1 MGKPFKKELES
12 VYEILKWSN
21 EIDISG
27 FKGQVTQS
35 MESPLLI
42 VGSGGS
48 LSACYY
54 AARLAESNGR
64 FSKALTPLELYS
76 AQKVLRKSSVL
87 FLSASGR
94 NNDIR
99 FAFKLAKEAEP
110 VDVTSLTMRSNSPLS
125 ELSQKYTISECF
137 EYDIPTGKDGF
148 LATNSLIGFFAILNR
163 AFVGEKELMIERV
176 NDSLLKDINGFTD
189 QISKD
194 YALTVLSSGWSHP
207 VALDIESKCTEA
219 ALIATLPADYRNFG
233 HGRHHWFDKRLGKSA
248 IIALINPEN
257 RFLAEKTLSLV
268 PKEVPRLVLSTDL
281 IDSQGSIDLLIKS
294 FHLIGKLGEIQGIDP
309 GRPGV
314 PGYGRK
320 LYNLRYSKS
329 LKKETEGL
337 YNKNVETII
346 QRKLQAV
353 GSNSNNG
360 IWLQR
365 YNEFVRKLKRGKF
378 GSIVFDYDG
387 TLCSVENRFTG
398 LENGMALRL
407 VEILNSGFIIGI
419 ATGRGVSVRRDL
431 RNVIPEKHW
440 ASIIVGYYNGGQI
453 GFLSDEDIPNKKL
466 TPDKTLVKAKKL
478 LDANQLYKALNID
491 LRPHQITIEADDSM
505 EWSSIRNFILE
516 DIQEISNGELKVLE
530 SSHSMDIIPD
540 RITKTKVVNE
550 CILELEKLNLPT
562 DILCIGDRGKFP
574 GNDYQLLQTE
584 FSLSVDEVSNSS
596 KTCWNLSKIGIKNT
610 DATLFYLQKIALN
623 DKFMSYRF

>member
-12 VYEILKWSN
+12 AYEILRWSN

-27 FKGQVTQS
+27 FKSQVTQNI
-35 MESPLLI
+35 ESPLLI

-48 LSACYY
+48 LSACHY

-99 FAFKLAKEAEP
+99 FAFKLATESEP
-110 VDVTSLTMRSNSPLS
+110 VGITSLTMRSNSPLS
-125 ELSQKYTISECF
+125 ELSRKYTISDCF

-148 LATNSLIGFFAILNR
+148 LATNSLIGFFTILNR
-163 AFVGEKELMIERV
+163 AFVGEKELIIEKV
-176 NDSLLKDINGFTD
+176 DNSLLNEIDGFISE
-189 QISKD
+189 ISKD
-194 YALTVLSSGWSHP
+194 YTLTVLSSGWSHS

-233 HGRHHWFDKRLGKSA
+233 HGRHHWFDKRSEKSA
-248 IIALINPEN
+248 IIALIDPEN
-257 RFLAEKTLSLV
+257 RFLAEKTLSLI
-268 PKEVPRLVLSTDL
+268 PKEIPKLVLSTNL
-281 IDSQGSIDLLIKS
+281 VDSQGSIDLLIKS
-294 FHLIGKLGEIQGIDP
+294 FHLIQKLGEMQGIDP

-329 LKKETEGL
+329 LSKESDRP
-337 YNKNVETII
+337 YNKNIEAII

-365 YNEFVRKLKRGKF
+365 YTEFVKKLRKGKF

-387 TLCSVENRFTG
+387 TLCSAENRFTG
-398 LENGMALRL
+398 LENDMASRL
-407 VEILNSGFIIGI
+407 IEILNSGFIIGI
-419 ATGRGVSVRRDL
+419 ATGRGISVRKDL
-431 RNVIPEKHW
+431 RKVIPEEHW
-440 ASIIVGYYNGGQI
+440 GMIIVGYYNGGQI
-453 GFLSDEDIPNKKL
+453 GYLSDEEIPDKKL
-466 TPDKTLVKAKKL
+466 EPEESLLKANKIL
-478 LDANQLYKALNID
+478 NANELYKNLSIE
-491 LRPHQITIEADDSM
+491 LRPSQITIEADDSTQ
-505 EWSSIRNFILE
+505 WNSIRSFILE
-516 DIQEISNGELKVLE
+516 DIEEISDGELKVLE
-530 SSHSMDIIPD
+530 SSHSMDIIPVQ
-540 RITKTKVVNE
+540 ITKTRVVDQ
-550 CILELEKLNLPT
+550 CILELKERNLPM
-562 DILCIGDRGKFP
+562 DVLCIGDRGKFP

-584 FSLSVDEVSNSS
+584 YSLSVDEVSNSS
-596 KTCWNLSKIGIKNT
+596 KTCWNLSKVGIQNT
-610 DATLFYLQKIALN
+610 DATLFYLKKIVLN
-623 DKFMSYRF
+623 NNFMSFRF